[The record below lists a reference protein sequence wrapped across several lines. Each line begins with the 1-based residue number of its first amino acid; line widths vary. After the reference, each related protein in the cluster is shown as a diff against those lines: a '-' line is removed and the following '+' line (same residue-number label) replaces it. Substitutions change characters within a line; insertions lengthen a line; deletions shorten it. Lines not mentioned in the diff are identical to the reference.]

1 MRKNRINIKG
11 FFKKNHTKK
20 LTLAVWFYAAWY
32 RFCIRF
38 VPMKKLRPYF
48 GSVGVESEPEA
59 SEEEYQYARLVS
71 ARVARSASKTPW
83 ESKCL
88 VRALTAQKLLKKK
101 KIEST
106 MYLGVKKEEGK
117 MVAHAW
123 LRVGTM
129 YVTGGNGDGYAIV
142 DKYKA

>member
-1 MRKNRINIKG
+1 MKRNRIDVVSFLKR
-11 FFKKNHTKK
+11 NHTKR
-20 LTLAVWFYAAWY
+20 LTLAVWGYAAWY

-38 VPMKKLRPYF
+38 MPMKKLQPRF
-48 GSVGVESEPEA
+48 GVAGEESAKEA
-59 SEEEYQYARLVS
+59 SEEAYQYARLVGV
-71 ARVARSASKTPW
+71 RVARSASKTPW

-123 LRVGTM
+123 LRVGTL
-129 YVTGGNGDGYAIV
+129 YVTGGNGEGYAIV
-142 DKYKA
+142 DRYRA